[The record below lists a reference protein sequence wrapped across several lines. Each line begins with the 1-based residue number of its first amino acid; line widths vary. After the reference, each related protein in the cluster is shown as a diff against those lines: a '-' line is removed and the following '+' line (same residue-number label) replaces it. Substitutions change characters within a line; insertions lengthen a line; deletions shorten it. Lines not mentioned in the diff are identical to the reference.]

1 MEEVYIYTD
10 GGSRNNPGK
19 AAIGI
24 IIFNKDKT
32 KLIETGEYIGI
43 ATNNQAEYKAVIKAL
58 KIAKKFSDNIILS
71 SDSQLIVMQLTGKYK
86 VKNKNL
92 INLYGEVKKL
102 ENKYDEVEYRHV
114 KRDNRYIRLADKIV
128 NKVLDKYGE

>member
-1 MEEVYIYTD
+1 MEKISIYTD

-24 IIFNKDKT
+24 VILDKDKN
-32 KLIETGEYIGI
+32 KLIETGKYLGI

-58 KIAKKFSDNIILS
+58 KIAKKFSDNVVLY
-71 SDSQLIVMQLTGKYK
+71 SDSQLIVMQLKGKYK

-92 INLYGEVKKL
+92 INLFNKVKKL
-102 ENKYDEVEYRHV
+102 ENNYDEVEYKHV
-114 KRDNRYIRLADKIV
+114 KRDNKYIRLADKIV
-128 NKVLDKYGE
+128 NKILDKHKK